1 MAGGGGG
8 GGSGGI
14 YLNGGKELAS
24 VTTWSQFHLHLAVS
38 QAENKQKYL
47 DLKEADFIASFQLSI
62 YSCSSWIMPRSVGCL
77 TLIASLGDH
86 VS

>member
-47 DLKEADFIASFQLSI
+47 DLKEADFIASFQHPADRSYQSI
-62 YSCSSWIMPRSVGCL
+62 
-77 TLIASLGDH
+77 H
-86 VS
+86 VHHG